1 MTTTMNLIT
10 GPRARHLLAFAT
22 VMTLASATP
31 GAAQD
36 RSTLVSPAPAPEP
49 QRTSAATADSAAASV
64 IATADE
70 SGFGLRS
77 SDGAFALQF
86 RGGAQ
91 YDGRVF
97 PDDPEDAAIDGFEL
111 RRLRAD
117 LRGTVYH
124 IYDFR
129 VNLDYAGNRV
139 EVLDA
144 YLDARFAPALQ
155 IRAGK
160 FKAPVGL
167 ERLQSLFALTFAERG
182 FPTALAPNR
191 DVGIQLSGSL
201 GGSMA
206 SYQVGVF
213 NGVADGASGDQD
225 LSDSKDLAARI
236 FLQPFSRSG
245 VEALSG
251 LGIGIAGTVGE
262 QEGTADSPGLAAP
275 RTPLGRLTFHRFLGD
290 GTPTGTV
297 IADGR
302 RTRLSPQGYWY
313 WRNLG
318 VLGEYIRSQTE
329 VSLEAQ
335 QAEVSQ
341 SAWQLAA
348 SWVLTGE
355 DASYRGVIPSRPLD
369 FSRGGW
375 GAWEVAG
382 RFQALETDDDAFPA
396 LADPLRAAQRAKS
409 FTLGFNWY
417 LNRNVRFL
425 TNYERTRFDA
435 APGGTH
441 LPTES
446 VFASR
451 IQVAF

>member
-1 MTTTMNLIT
+1 
-10 GPRARHLLAFAT
+10 
-22 VMTLASATP
+22 
-31 GAAQD
+31 
-36 RSTLVSPAPAPEP
+36 
-49 QRTSAATADSAAASV
+49 
-64 IATADE
+64 
-70 SGFGLRS
+70 
-77 SDGAFALQF
+77 
-86 RGGAQ
+86 
-91 YDGRVF
+91 
-97 PDDPEDAAIDGFEL
+97 
-111 RRLRAD
+111 
-117 LRGTVYH
+117 
-124 IYDFR
+124 
-129 VNLDYAGNRV
+129 
-139 EVLDA
+139 
-144 YLDARFAPALQ
+144 
-155 IRAGK
+155 
-160 FKAPVGL
+160 
-167 ERLQSLFALTFAERG
+167 
-182 FPTALAPNR
+182 
-191 DVGIQLSGSL
+191 
-201 GGSMA
+201 
-206 SYQVGVF
+206 
-213 NGVADGASGDQD
+213 
-225 LSDSKDLAARI
+225 
-236 FLQPFSRSG
+236 
-245 VEALSG
+245 
-251 LGIGIAGTVGE
+251 
-262 QEGTADSPGLAAP
+262 
-275 RTPLGRLTFHRFLGD
+275 
-290 GTPTGTV
+290 
-297 IADGR
+297 
-302 RTRLSPQGYWY
+302 QGYWY

-355 DASYRGVIPSRPLD
+355 DASYRGVIPSRPPD

-375 GAWEVAG
+375 AAWEVAG